1 MSEMESSVVRTWL
14 RDGTQ
19 NLMTLGQAVD
29 NLAHNQADDNGAP
42 EERRE
47 AIRRYLL
54 AGRTLRTQHA
64 TFALET

>member
-1 MSEMESSVVRTWL
+1 MSDTESAVVRTWL

-19 NLMTLGQAVD
+19 NLMSLGQAVD
-29 NLAHNQADDNGAP
+29 NLVHNQAEGDGDTDD
-42 EERRE
+42 RRE

-54 AGRTLRTQHA
+54 AGRTLRTRLA